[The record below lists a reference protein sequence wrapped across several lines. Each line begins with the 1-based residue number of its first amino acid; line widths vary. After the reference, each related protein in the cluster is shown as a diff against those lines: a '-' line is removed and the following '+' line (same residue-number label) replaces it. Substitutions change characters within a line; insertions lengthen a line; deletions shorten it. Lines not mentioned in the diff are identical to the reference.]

1 VALTALPPGQPWS
14 WDAHGSVEVELLAEA
29 MWLESR
35 SRDALLGGA
44 NLALLGDELIQFA
57 DVEALGPRRFRLSGL
72 LRGRRGTEHAM
83 AGHGVGERF
92 LLLDGAPLLA
102 ITAPAEALGEMR
114 LVRPAGVG
122 DVGAPA
128 ISVGLGGQGLAPLAP
143 VHLAATRSGGSITAR
158 WVRRSRAGFGWPDFT
173 DVPLAEDRELYLAE
187 LWQGGALVQ
196 SQSVAAAEAVFA
208 GVAPGP
214 ATLKVAQIGATRG
227 RFASLMID

>member
-1 VALTALPPGQPWS
+1 
-14 WDAHGSVEVELLAEA
+14 
-29 MWLESR
+29 
-35 SRDALLGGA
+35 
-44 NLALLGDELIQFA
+44 
-57 DVEALGPRRFRLSGL
+57 
-72 LRGRRGTEHAM
+72 
-83 AGHGVGERF
+83 
-92 LLLDGAPLLA
+92 
-102 ITAPAEALGEMR
+102 
-114 LVRPAGVG
+114 
-122 DVGAPA
+122 
-128 ISVGLGGQGLAPLAP
+128 
-143 VHLAATRSGGSITAR
+143 VHLVATRSGGSLAAR